1 MNTNFVLRSRTQV
14 LVVWAMFFGSIFSL
28 FLEDLA
34 LEKKS
39 ESYVVSFTYSDY
51 SLVSLTKL
59 VTLMI
64 LVTFSYPPTRN
75 ITTRMLRKLEHQRSN
90 TGTTWTR
97 HLGIVIGQHFQYG
110 VITVPSGDL
119 FERVWFLQQN
129 CGFPLVLRLCSMR
142 IYGINLCTYISLFFS
157 WNDFLV

>member
-51 SLVSLTKL
+51 SLVSLTKP

-90 TGTTWTR
+90 TGTT
-97 HLGIVIGQHFQYG
+97 
-110 VITVPSGDL
+110 
-119 FERVWFLQQN
+119 
-129 CGFPLVLRLCSMR
+129 
-142 IYGINLCTYISLFFS
+142 
-157 WNDFLV
+157 